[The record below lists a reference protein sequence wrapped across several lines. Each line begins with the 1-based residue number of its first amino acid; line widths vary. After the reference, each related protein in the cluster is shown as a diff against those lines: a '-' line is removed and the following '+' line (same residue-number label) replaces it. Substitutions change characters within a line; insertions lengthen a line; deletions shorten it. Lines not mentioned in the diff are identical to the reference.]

1 LRRDPFRDLR
11 KQEDSMARTVTIGSA
26 AFPGVYLRLDGTGVT
41 APSGDGGGTAN
52 AQFGAGAKEQF
63 RLEDQSDGSIAI
75 ASVAFPGVYLRI
87 DGRSVTG
94 PGNGGVVNAQF
105 GVGPWEKYQLQPQ
118 EDGNY
123 CFLSQQFPN
132 VYLRLDGAGIT
143 APLPS
148 GGGTV
153 NGQYTADGGLTA
165 FIIKPV

>member
-1 LRRDPFRDLR
+1 
-11 KQEDSMARTVTIGSA
+11 MATTVTIGSA

-41 APSGDGGGTAN
+41 APTGPGGGTAN

-63 RLEDQSDGSIAI
+63 RLEHQNDGSVAV
-75 ASVAFPGVYLRI
+75 ASVAFPGVYLRM

-105 GVGPWEKYQLQPQ
+105 TVGPWEKYQLQPQ
-118 EDGNY
+118 DNGNF
-123 CFLSQQFPN
+123 CFLSLQFPN
-132 VYLRLDGAGIT
+132 VYLRLDGQGIT

-153 NGQYTADGGLTA
+153 NAQYTSDGGLA
-165 FIIKPV
+165 EFIVKPV